1 MHIEQGLSLYNRY
14 LVGICVERVNM
25 QFVFSCLK
33 INIAERF
40 KTADGELG
48 EFHEYAVVAG
58 ESLKVGM
65 TLTIKIGTH
74 LFDLKIGHIA
84 KALGK
89 GAFVI
94 SLAAESESFNQ
105 AAARQRLRRR
115 ADQFRKTKV
124 VCENTYYVRAAGRPN
139 QRFILLS
146 LYGALFINGEKLRV
160 KRPLIKSEG
169 QFADNNICV
178 RNFHLK
184 PI

>member
-1 MHIEQGLSLYNRY
+1 MHIEQGLRLYDCY

-25 QFVFSCLK
+25 QFVFSCLE
-33 INIAERF
+33 INIAERL
-40 KTADGELG
+40 KTAYGELG

-65 TLTIKIGTH
+65 ALTIKIGTH
-74 LFDLKIGHIA
+74 LFDLKISHIA
-84 KALGK
+84 KTLGK

-105 AAARQRLRRR
+105 ASPRQRLRRR
-115 ADQFRKTKV
+115 AYQFRKAKV

-146 LYGALFINGEKLRV
+146 LHGALLINIEKLFDLYP
-160 KRPLIKSEG
+160 KAK
-169 QFADNNICV
+169 
-178 RNFHLK
+178 
-184 PI
+184 